1 MDSPAMGVAGL
12 SASVWL
18 KIINVSFN
26 IVNVSVNIIN
36 VSVNIINVSAK
47 IINVSSKI
55 VNVSITETFHR
66 KITRWRRGH

>member
-26 IVNVSVNIIN
+26 IIN

-47 IINVSSKI
+47 IINVSIKI

>member
-36 VSVNIINVSAK
+36 VSAK
-47 IINVSSKI
+47 IINVSIKI